1 MQIAHRTIRVVQAQF
16 TEGEWA
22 TIRGLVAEG
31 LATVE
36 RVTPRMRAVASALDL
51 ALRDEPPREE
61 EASADG
67 PVSL

>member
-22 TIRGLVAEG
+22 TMRGLVAEG

-36 RVTPRMRAVASALDL
+36 RVTPRMRAVAQALDL
-51 ALRDEPPREE
+51 AIRTDAPE
-61 EASADG
+61 EAMADG
-67 PVSL
+67 PVSV